1 MLPELLADEARS
13 ALVRRLCAEMRAG
26 SVMLPD
32 EAFVNPSVFTPAEW
46 RLRRAETDS
55 FASRIALQP
64 RIFVIGGDDDLG

>member
-1 MLPELLADEARS
+1 MGDLFEA
-13 ALVRRLCAEMRAG
+13 LQPAEAVLGRT
-26 SVMLPD
+26 
-32 EAFVNPSVFTPAEW
+32 VNPSVFTRAEW